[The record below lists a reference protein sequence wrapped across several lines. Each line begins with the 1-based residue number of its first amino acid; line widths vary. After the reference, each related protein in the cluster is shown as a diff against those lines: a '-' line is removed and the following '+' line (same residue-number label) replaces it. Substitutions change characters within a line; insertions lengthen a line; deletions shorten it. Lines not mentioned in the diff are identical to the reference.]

1 MDIGPW
7 GFDLGSLAFGL
18 WSLISDH
25 WSLASGL
32 WSLVTDHWSLAFGL
46 WSLADMHACREG
58 YIDMKYPARVKVNAQ
73 GVLN

>member
-1 MDIGPW
+1 M
-7 GFDLGSLAFGL
+7 
-18 WSLISDH
+18 
-25 WSLASGL
+25 ASCL

-46 WSLADMHACREG
+46 WSLADMQACREG

>member
-18 WSLISDH
+18 GSLIFDH

-32 WSLVTDHWSLAFGL
+32 WSLVTDHWSLA
-46 WSLADMHACREG
+46 DMQACREG

>member
-18 WSLISDH
+18 LPLVI
-25 WSLASGL
+25 GL
-32 WSLVTDHWSLAFGL
+32 F
-46 WSLADMHACREG
+46 ADMQACREG

>member
-32 WSLVTDHWSLAFGL
+32 WSL
-46 WSLADMHACREG
+46 ADMQACREG